1 MRHDGSHAE
10 ASGSPNELWRNHMEP
25 VPNLLIGKPAQA
37 GPAADQSPLAEYW
50 SIPSDSLLSTLKAS
64 KDGLQTA
71 DAEQRLKQYG
81 LNTIQ
86 AQQQDTALRLLLRQF
101 KSPLVLILIF
111 AAIVSGIVG
120 EWVDASIVLAIVLG
134 STLLGFVQEYTA
146 GNAVEKLRSQV
157 TIKSN
162 LLRGGQP
169 QMLPSEWAVPGDV
182 VVLSAGSLIPADGIV
197 LDAKD
202 FFVNQAVLT
211 GETFPVEKKPATVAA
226 HASLAERTNCVFMG
240 TSVGSGTARVL
251 IVQTGK
257 ATVFGQVA
265 ERLRLRPPETEFE
278 RGIRHFGNLLTQVML
293 VMVVIV
299 LAVNVFLAK
308 PILDSLLFTLALAV
322 GLTPEL
328 LPAIISIT
336 LSHGAQEM
344 AKRGVIV
351 RRLTS
356 IENFGSMDVLC
367 TDKTGT
373 LTEGVVSLDGAVDT
387 AGQPSGDVLRYALLN
402 ASYQTGLDN
411 PLDEAIQT
419 AGKKAGV
426 DIGSD
431 QKVDE
436 IPYDFVRKR
445 LSVVSA
451 NAQGQ
456 RTLITKGALDNILSI
471 CTSLQGADGP
481 HTLDAAARPE
491 IDRQYSA
498 WSEKGFRVLG
508 LATKTVDTRPGAYSP
523 KDENGLSFAGF
534 LLFLDPP
541 KADVQQVIVDLAKRG
556 VQLKIITGD
565 NQKVARHVAEAVNLP
580 LQGVLTGSELNDMH
594 DEALWH
600 LAERTTL
607 FAEVDPNQKER
618 IILALKKTGHVVGYM
633 GDGIND
639 APALHA
645 ADVGISVDT
654 AVDVAK
660 AAADF
665 VLLKKDLNILRQGID
680 EGRVT
685 FANTIKYILTTIS
698 ANFGN
703 MFSMAGASMLLSF
716 LPMLAPQILLN
727 NFLSD
732 IPATTIAGDNVD
744 PEMVAIPRRWN
755 TRYIRDYMVLFGLV
769 SSIFDFLTFGTL
781 LFLFRASPE
790 EFRTGWFIESL
801 ITELVIALVVRTRH
815 LFFRSRPGRLLLV
828 STLVFIAI
836 TLVLPYLPFIS
847 VFGFIPLPAP
857 LMLSMLGLT
866 GLYVL
871 ATELTKKYFYS
882 RMGNVKA

>member
-1 MRHDGSHAE
+1 MKSFSLFHGTLMR
-10 ASGSPNELWRNHMEP
+10 
-25 VPNLLIGKPAQA
+25 IGQPDTPAT
-37 GPAADQSPLAEYW
+37 PAAYW
-50 SIPSDSLLSTLKAS
+50 SLAPEQLLSALHTS
-64 KDGLQTA
+64 INGLQPA

-81 LNTIQ
+81 LNTIR
-86 AQQQDTALRLLLRQF
+86 AQQQASAFRLLLSQF

-134 STLLGFVQEYTA
+134 STILGFVQEYTA

-157 TIKSN
+157 TIKSS

-169 QMLPSEWAVPGDV
+169 QMLSSEQVVPGDV

-197 LDAKD
+197 LEAND

-211 GETFPVEKKPATVAA
+211 GETFPVEKKPATVPEN
-226 HASLAERTNCVFMG
+226 ASLAQRTNCVFMG
-240 TSVGSGTARVL
+240 TNVGSGTAQVL

-265 ERLRLRPPETEFE
+265 EKLRLRPPETEFE

-293 VMVVIV
+293 VMVILV

-308 PILDSLLFTLALAV
+308 PLLDSLLFALALAV

-336 LSHGAQEM
+336 LSHGAQQM

-373 LTEGVVSLDGAVDT
+373 LTEGIVHLNGALDT
-387 AGQPSGDVLRYALLN
+387 HGQPSEFVLTYAYLN
-402 ASYQTGLDN
+402 ARYQTGLNN
-411 PLDEAIQT
+411 PLDEAIQAT
-419 AGKKAGV
+419 AQKAGL
-426 DIGSD
+426 DISAE

-445 LSVVSA
+445 LSVVAA
-451 NAQGQ
+451 NAKGEH
-456 RTLITKGALDNILSI
+456 TLITKGALDNILSV
-471 CTSLQGADGP
+471 CTSFQSGDGSHP
-481 HTLDAAARPE
+481 LDVTTRAE
-491 IDRQYSA
+491 IEQRYSEY
-498 WSEKGFRVLG
+498 SEKGFRVLG
-508 LATKTVDTRPGAYSP
+508 LATKTVDGRPEAYT
-523 KDENGLSFAGF
+523 KTDENALTFAGY
-534 LLFLDPP
+534 LLFFDPP
-541 KADVQQVIVDLAKRG
+541 KTDVQQVIVDLAKRG

-580 LQGVLTGSELNDMH
+580 LQGVLTGSQLNSLH

-607 FAEVDPNQKER
+607 FADVDPNQKER
-618 IILALKKTGHVVGYM
+618 IILALQKTGHVVGYM

-639 APALHA
+639 ASALHA

-660 AAADF
+660 DAADF
-665 VLLKKDLNILRQGID
+665 VLLGKDLGILRQGID

-703 MFSMAGASMLLSF
+703 MFSMAGASVLLSF
-716 LPMLAPQILLN
+716 LPLLAPQILLN

-732 IPATTIAGDNVD
+732 IPAVTIASDNVD
-744 PEMVAIPRRWN
+744 PEMVVKPRRWH
-755 TRYIRDYMVLFGLV
+755 TKFIRNYMMLFGLV

-781 LFLFRASPE
+781 LFLFRASPD

-815 LFFRSRPGRLLLV
+815 LFFRSRPGTLLLA
-828 STLVFIAI
+828 STLIFIGIA
-836 TLVLPYLPFIS
+836 LVLPYLPFIS
-847 VFGFIPLPAP
+847 VFGFVPLPAP
-857 LMLSMLGLT
+857 LMLAMLGLT
-866 GLYVL
+866 ALYVL
-871 ATELTKKYFYS
+871 ATELTKKLFYS
-882 RMGNVKA
+882 RMENANA